1 MLLKSI
7 FFDVLKL
14 DNESPYLE
22 KYDENDIVINKM
34 DFMKILLKYKVV
46 NNFGNINDW
55 LKSTFGNII
64 SE

>member
-1 MLLKSI
+1 MQLDDVDISGQVKLK
-7 FFDVLKL
+7 V
-14 DNESPYLE
+14 LE
-22 KYDENDIVINKM
+22 KYDENDFTINKM

-64 SE
+64 TK

>member
-1 MLLKSI
+1 
-7 FFDVLKL
+7 
-14 DNESPYLE
+14 
-22 KYDENDIVINKM
+22 
-34 DFMKILLKYKVV
+34 MKILLKYKVV